1 VPETSEIDIAE
12 AGENRRENMASAG
25 LDPSTWD
32 RLEVWRQSEGIS
44 YRSDAVRRL
53 IRAGLDRER
62 KENSLR
68 LRLVSIAI
76 FLGVAGLP
84 TALAANG
91 SVNEAIAFLVVI
103 ATLDF
108 VQSMRGGRTFIQV

>member
-1 VPETSEIDIAE
+1 VSETSEIDIDE
-12 AGENRRENMASAG
+12 SGEGRRDNVASAG

-32 RLEVWRQSEGIS
+32 QLEAWRQEEGIA

-53 IRAGLDRER
+53 IRAGLDLEQ
-62 KENSLR
+62 KQNSLR

-84 TALAANG
+84 VGLAANG

-103 ATLDF
+103 AALDF